1 MMTKNVLINRQNTFG
16 LSYRSFIVLAHNLFK
31 TTITAPRAHFGIKQP
46 LLLQRGRIYNKLQAI
61 IIT

>member
-16 LSYRSFIVLAHNLFK
+16 LSYSSFIVLAQNLFK
-31 TTITAPRAHFGIKQP
+31 TTIIVLSAHFGIKQP

-61 IIT
+61 ITT